1 LFFHH
6 SQRKLD
12 DMQDQSLILDAEAR
26 RQSAL
31 IKVDLIELDKLFAD
45 DLVHIHSNGM
55 THNKTAL
62 LKYIEDRRAFIS
74 IQRGPLDIRIYGDS
88 AVMIGKMKSQMRAP
102 DGSPVNL
109 EGMVTQI
116 LHRVNDVWR
125 FTLFQFTRNHQ

>member
-1 LFFHH
+1 MCFHD

-31 IKVDLIELDKLFAD
+31 IKVDLIELDRLFAV
-45 DLVHIHSNGM
+45 DLVDIHSNGM
-55 THNKTAL
+55 THNKTDL
-62 LKYIEDRRAFIS
+62 LKYIEERRAFIS
-74 IQRGPLDIRIYGDS
+74 IQREPLDIRIYGDS
-88 AVMIGKMKSQMRAP
+88 AVMIGMMKSQMRAL
-102 DGSPVNL
+102 DGRLVNL

-116 LHRVNDVWR
+116 LHRANDVWR